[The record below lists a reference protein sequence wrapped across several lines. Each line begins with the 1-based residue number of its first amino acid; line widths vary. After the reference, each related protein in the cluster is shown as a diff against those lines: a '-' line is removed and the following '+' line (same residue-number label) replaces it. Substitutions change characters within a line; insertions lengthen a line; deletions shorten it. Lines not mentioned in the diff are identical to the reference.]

1 MAAFV
6 KRVCAFVRCRE
17 RAAILFAV
25 LFVVLGIASS
35 RVMILSA
42 FSGYNL
48 RYPMNPDNAVDLS
61 LHYIRFD
68 NTYTD
73 ISVDATDSSIVY
85 TNVGG
90 GRTAYLA
97 ADQIYAYAS
106 GGFDHVAIR
115 ADMAS
120 PRLTAR
126 SVYSVG
132 IPSDLIRNSGDYWDG
147 FSDWQITVPDPFGDA
162 SYVPSAGSTLLP
174 AGFIEN
180 DVRVFYP
187 TAPNSLAIDDAYP
200 PTARMGLCDGSS
212 NVDIS
217 PYLSLE
223 YSTYA
228 DVVQVADIDETIFSQ
243 FMDDVYGTVTDGD
256 LNKCVRFTFDE
267 GALIAN
273 DSVGSYANGPQYQ
286 LKLLKPE
293 RLVGAGSVVST
304 TDDNYTFEFDFN
316 QSIVKGELDRFATLY
331 DVDGLVVGSVDV
343 ANSSEAVISDGVTPD
358 AETEDALR
366 ITFAGVTLNPT
377 AQYYIILD
385 RGAVLS
391 ADGGDRVRADMDSDD
406 YRITIANDDDEP
418 IAYLWI
424 PSIGLT
430 NVATSTQTA
439 KIYFD
444 EQVTYG
450 SSVGVYSVSNGS
462 ATSTVTEDPILDQY
476 SSISGAEV
484 TINVAN
490 LVNEAF
496 ATTTGLAAGTTYTFS
511 IPQNLIR
518 DDQDNEMPSAAY
530 LVFTTVSNPTY
541 DATRPIVISKNP
553 TFGAVDIATST
564 QDISLTFD
572 EPVYASSSVQTFR
585 ISNGV
590 STSTVPASSIGQ
602 YDSVAGSTL
611 TIEIDE
617 LVNQAFSTTTGLAAE
632 TTYTV
637 EVPQYI
643 VTDDV
648 GDYMDRSAYFVFTTV
663 DNFDE
668 PIAPPEEPEDEP
680 SVEPEDNNV
689 NRTPSRRRSNPS
701 SAVSSEPGT
710 NNPTQNS
717 AGDSSS
723 GDDGGAG
730 SIFRNLFFGATGTDV
745 LELQRA
751 LNRIGFTVNETGAG
765 SPGMETQYYG
775 TSTQAAV
782 TRFQLSFGI
791 APAFGYFGPITRT
804 VLLILLGR

>member
-1 MAAFV
+1 MSAFV

-17 RAAILFAV
+17 RVAILFAV

-68 NTYTD
+68 NMYTD
-73 ISVDATDSSIVY
+73 IAVDATDSPIVY

-97 ADQIYAYAS
+97 ADQIYAYSS

-115 ADMAS
+115 ADAAS

-147 FSDWQITVPDPFGDA
+147 FSDWQIAVPDPFGDA
-162 SYVPSAGSTLLP
+162 TYIPSPQATVVPTE
-174 AGFIEN
+174 FIGN
-180 DVRVFYP
+180 DVRVYFP
-187 TAPNSLAIDDAYP
+187 AGPGSLAIDEAYP
-200 PTARMGLCDGSS
+200 PTARMSLCGGGEE
-212 NVDIS
+212 VDIS
-217 PYLSLE
+217 QYMSLE
-223 YSTYA
+223 YGTYA
-228 DVVQVADIDETIFSQ
+228 GVVQLTDIDEAVLSQ
-243 FMDDVYGTVTDGD
+243 FMDAIYGTVTDGN
-256 LNKCVRFTFDE
+256 LTKCIALTFDE

-273 DSVGSYANGPQYQ
+273 GSVGSYANGPQYQ
-286 LKLLKPE
+286 LKLLKPN
-293 RLVGAGSVVST
+293 RLVGAGSVVNT
-304 TDDNYTFEFDFN
+304 TNNNYTFEFDFN
-316 QSIVKGELDRFATLY
+316 QAISKGELDRFARLYNADSQEIATLDIYNSQYAVIGDGSVPDSETQDTLY
-331 DVDGLVVGSVDV
+331 
-343 ANSSEAVISDGVTPD
+343 VTFPAAD
-358 AETEDALR
+358 MASAQ
-366 ITFAGVTLNPT
+366 
-377 AQYYIILD
+377 QYYVTLD
-385 RGAVLS
+385 RGAVVS
-391 ADGGDRVRADMDSDD
+391 ADGWDRIRADMDSDD
-406 YRITIANDDDEP
+406 YRITIANDSDEP
-418 IAYLWI
+418 TVRLWI
-424 PSIGLT
+424 PSRGQT

-439 KIYFD
+439 QINFD
-444 EQVTYG
+444 EWVTYG
-450 SSVGVYSVSNGS
+450 SDVGVYEISNGS
-462 ATSTVTEDPILDQY
+462 ATSTVTEDSIGQY
-476 SSISGAEV
+476 SSISGALV

-496 ATTTGLAAGTTYTFS
+496 ATTTGLAAGTTYTFK

-518 DDQDNEMPSAAY
+518 DDQNNEMPSPAY
-530 LVFTTVSNPTY
+530 LVFTTVPNPSY
-541 DATRPIVISKNP
+541 DATRPIVISRNP

-590 STSTVPASSIGQ
+590 STSTVLASSVGQ

-637 EVPQYI
+637 EVQQYI

-668 PIAPPEEPEDEP
+668 PTVTPEEPGEEP
-680 SVEPEDNNV
+680 NVESDDNNV
-689 NRTPSRRRSNPS
+689 NRTPGRRRSNPS
-701 SAVSSEPGT
+701 SAVSGDSGT

-717 AGDSSS
+717 AGGSSF
-723 GDDGGAG
+723 GDNGGVS
-730 SIFRNLFFGATGTDV
+730 SIVRNLFFGATGTDV
-745 LELQRA
+745 LELQRT

-775 TSTQAAV
+775 TSTRAAV
-782 TRFQLSFGI
+782 ARFQLSFGI
-791 APAFGYFGPITRT
+791 APAFGYFGPITRA
-804 VLLILLGR
+804 VLLIILGR